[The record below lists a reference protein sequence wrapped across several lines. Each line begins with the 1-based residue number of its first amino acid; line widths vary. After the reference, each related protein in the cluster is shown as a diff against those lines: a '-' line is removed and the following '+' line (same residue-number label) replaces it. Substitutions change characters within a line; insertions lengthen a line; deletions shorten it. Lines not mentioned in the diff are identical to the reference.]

1 MDQIGHTDPQVTLG
15 IYARVMRRSDGEKER
30 LRALVEG
37 EPLISVTLERDLAV
51 EVEPRV
57 DVVEL
62 PHEQVS

>member
-15 IYARVMRRSDGEKER
+15 IYARVMRRSDGEQER